1 MPHLAAVLPFRGLE
15 GPAGLVAA
23 VVEAAS
29 LVLSCQVAD
38 LWILVGSGQGIL
50 ICLKVGLWIE
60 LILVNEVVR
69 FPCGLCLIL
78 VLQYG
83 LGLLE
88 CIGINVD
95 INNCIASLSQYL
107 MMSSGSLRAL
117 RSWLLNHL
125 PILA

>member
-95 INNCIASLSQYL
+95 VNNCIASLSQYL
-107 MMSSGSLRAL
+107 MMSSGSLRAT
-117 RSWLLNHL
+117 
-125 PILA
+125 